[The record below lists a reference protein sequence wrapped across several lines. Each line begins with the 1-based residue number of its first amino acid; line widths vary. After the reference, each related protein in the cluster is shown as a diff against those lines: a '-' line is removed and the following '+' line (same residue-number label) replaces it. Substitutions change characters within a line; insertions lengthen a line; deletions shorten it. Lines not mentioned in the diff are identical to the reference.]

1 VISRGFSI
9 PPAGAS
15 RSPLPA
21 AVASLL
27 DKGGPSMTGSPPLP
41 DRIKSEHQLQSLM
54 AMVSRV
60 QLEFD
65 QSLQRIA
72 EWGLIALP
80 PADGVGV
87 AFLED
92 GKLGHLAGT
101 APFVSEF
108 DDAQYGTMQGPCV
121 TAAAEKRTVIAGSM
135 MTEDRW
141 PSLRAEIEPVGVHSV
156 LSIPLTV
163 ADQLIGTLNVYA
175 RRPHAFDADAATCGE
190 EYAEPAAVALQQAC
204 ILRRA
209 RLVTE
214 RIGTAVERRRTINR
228 TVGLMMAQD
237 GVEAA
242 EALATLE
249 ATARARGEELGR
261 VAQALWD
268 ERIEFACLAPSEDA
282 VWALRQ

>member
-1 VISRGFSI
+1 
-9 PPAGAS
+9 
-15 RSPLPA
+15 
-21 AVASLL
+21 
-27 DKGGPSMTGSPPLP
+27 MTGQRPLP
-41 DRIKSEHQLQSLM
+41 DRIESDHQLHSLM
-54 AMVSRV
+54 AMVSSV

-65 QSLQRIA
+65 HSLQRIA

-101 APFVSEF
+101 APFVSQI

-121 TAAAEKRTVIAGSM
+121 TAAVERRTVIAASM

-141 PSLRAEIEPVGVHSV
+141 PSLRAEIEPVGVQSA
-156 LSIPLTV
+156 LSLPLTV
-163 ADQLIGTLNVYA
+163 ADQLVGTLNVYA
-175 RRPHAFDADAATCGE
+175 RRADAFDADAAARGE
-190 EYAEPAAVALQQAC
+190 EYARPAAVALQQAC
-204 ILRRA
+204 LLRRA

-214 RIGTAVERRRTINR
+214 RIGAAVERRKAVNR

-242 EALATLE
+242 EARAMLE
-249 ATARARGEELGR
+249 STAQARGEELAW
-261 VAQALWD
+261 VAQTIWD